1 MPAARRI
8 LWIVVFT
15 LLFTWGAADAQIIR
29 RPNQTIQRVQ
39 RTPATVRRATTPD
52 PAGSAT
58 QPRPTPNQ
66 GSFSERQARG
76 QENVDPRTIATDST
90 SGKEDKL
97 HCGNLVYGGS
107 KSSVCFSDKFL
118 DSVRRETNC
127 QPASKFSAIKLATP
141 DIFNFPFSVMTGE
154 GSFVLPE
161 QERKNLRA
169 YLSRGGFILA
179 SAGCSSRDWDVSF
192 RKEIKKVFPEY
203 KLKPLPLDHPI
214 FHTVYDIKDL
224 RLTHGGR
231 GQLEGMEIDGKIV
244 MIYSADGLNDTGNV
258 QGCCC
263 CGGNEVANCHEINV
277 NAFTYALTH

>member
-1 MPAARRI
+1 MATARRN
-8 LWIVVFT
+8 F
-15 LLFTWGAADAQIIR
+15 LFLALAFFMVWSSADAQIIR
-29 RPNQTIQRVQ
+29 RPNQTIQRIQ
-39 RTPATVRRATTPD
+39 RGSNNQDGPQRAN
-52 PAGSAT
+52 SSNSN

-66 GSFSERQARG
+66 GAFSERQRN
-76 QENVDPRTIATDST
+76 QENVDPKTIATDT
-90 SGKEDKL
+90 AAGKEDKL

-118 DSVRRETNC
+118 DTVRRETNC
-127 QPASKFSAIKLATP
+127 QPASKFSTIKLVTP
-141 DIFNFPFSVMTGE
+141 DVFNFPFAVMTGE
-154 GSFVLPE
+154 GNFVMPE
-161 QERKNLRA
+161 QERKNMRA
-169 YLSRGGFILA
+169 YLMRGGFILA

-192 RKEIKKVFPEY
+192 RKEIKKIFPEY

-214 FHTVYDIKDL
+214 FHTVYDVKDM

-244 MIYSADGLNDTGNV
+244 LIYSADGLNDTGNV

>member
-1 MPAARRI
+1 MFAARRN
-8 LWIVVFT
+8 
-15 LLFTWGAADAQIIR
+15 LLLALCALFLPWNTADAQIIR

-39 RTPATVRRATTPD
+39 RTPATIRRTPQSVNSSQ
-52 PAGSAT
+52 PN

-66 GSFSERQARG
+66 GSFSERQRS
-76 QENVDPRTIATDST
+76 QENIDPAKIITDTS

-118 DSVRRETNC
+118 DTVRRETNC
-127 QPASKFSAIKLATP
+127 QPASKFSAIKLVTP
-141 DIFNFPFSVMTGE
+141 DVFNFPFSVMTGE
-154 GSFVLPE
+154 GSFVMPE
-161 QERKNLRA
+161 QECKNMRA
-169 YLSRGGFILA
+169 YLMRGGFILA

-203 KLKPLPLDHPI
+203 KLKPLPLDHPL

-244 MIYSADGLNDTGNV
+244 LIYSPDGLNDTGNV